1 MSNAAGAEVPRFRIA
16 ICTELAPRPAFL
28 AAGGHEPRRPL
39 RVDKVALA
47 PLFASIAPSISLEV
61 ADPFAAAESVRVE
74 VTFRETKGLKPDI
87 LAEHQAELRA
97 LTETHRLLRELREGR
112 SSAAHLAERL
122 PGLLTR
128 PAWSKAV
135 LDALSGKSAAPA
147 ASVTRAPAS
156 AAAAAPPPAEGSL
169 SRLLDQVDLASPAD
183 ASGTPASPGVPRVS
197 SIIAA
202 VARGS
207 SAPRPGAEPRQALE
221 LVEGAYRA
229 LLAGI
234 LAHPELRRLA
244 SAWLG
249 LRWFVDRCDFRSGVE
264 LEVACVPRED
274 VLRTLEAWAERDEDS
289 EEPAIDLCLVDH
301 GVGPE
306 DVALLASWAAVAAQA
321 RSPLVVTLEPKAL
334 TVDTLRGLD
343 EAVRRAAEPVDV
355 VDERLR
361 TFART
366 DDARWVVASA
376 NGAQARSPHVPTR
389 GAEIPYE
396 ESADAAG
403 ADLVSPSLLVG
414 ALCAGSHT
422 RRGWATDLHGV
433 PGGVIEDLPLSFI
446 VDDGEDLTIPLHA
459 LVREAA
465 ARALGRQGIAV
476 SSCVANRDQAMFFR
490 VPTLHREATDEGER
504 STTTLGDQLFTRR
517 LANALD
523 LVASAVPAS
532 SELRAIEETAAIVL
546 SDLFGNDRAK
556 PELRIGV
563 TGEPKAGERLLTL
576 SCTPRGFQGVSLRR
590 VDLAARLGS

>member
-1 MSNAAGAEVPRFRIA
+1 MSNAEGAEVPRFRIA
-16 ICTELAPRPAFL
+16 ICSELAPRPAFL
-28 AAGGHEPRRPL
+28 AAAGHQARRPM
-39 RVDKVALA
+39 RVDKLALA

-61 ADPFAAAESVRVE
+61 ADPFAPAEQVRVE
-74 VTFRETKGLKPDI
+74 VAFRETKGLKPDF
-87 LAEHQAELRA
+87 LAEQQSELRA

-112 SSAAHLAERL
+112 SNAAQLAERL
-122 PGLLTR
+122 PRILTR

-135 LDALSGKSAAPA
+135 IDALSGKAAAPA
-147 ASVTRAPAS
+147 APAPPPAAPAPPP
-156 AAAAAPPPAEGSL
+156 PPPAEGAL
-169 SRLLDQVDLASPAD
+169 SRLLDQVDVAAPD
-183 ASGTPASPGVPRVS
+183 PSGAPASPGVPRVS

-207 SAPRPGAEPRQALE
+207 AAPRAGTEPRQALD
-221 LVEGAYRA
+221 LVAGAYRA
-229 LLAGI
+229 LLTSI

-249 LRWFVDRCDFRSGVE
+249 LRWFVDRCDFRSGLE
-264 LEVACVPRED
+264 LEVACVPREE
-274 VLRTLEAWAERDEDS
+274 VLRTLQAWAERDEDS
-289 EEPAIDLCLVDH
+289 EEPAVDLYLVDH

-321 RSPLVVTLEPKAL
+321 RSPLVVSLEPRAL
-334 TVDTLRGLD
+334 VVDTLRGLD
-343 EAVRRAAEPVDV
+343 DAVRRAAEPIDV

-366 DDARWVVASA
+366 GDARWVVAAA
-376 NGAQARSPHVPTR
+376 NGAQARAPHVPTR

-396 ESADAAG
+396 ETAEAAA
-403 ADLVSPSLLVG
+403 ADLVAPSLLVG
-414 ALCAGSHT
+414 ALCATSHA
-422 RRGWATDLHGV
+422 RRGWATDLQGV

-446 VDDGEDLTIPLHA
+446 VSDGEDLTIPLHA
-459 LVREAA
+459 LVRETA

-476 SSCVANRDQAMFFR
+476 ASCVANRDQALFFR
-490 VPTLHREATDEGER
+490 VPTLFREATDEGER

-523 LVASAVPAS
+523 LVASAVPATADV
-532 SELRAIEETAAIVL
+532 RAIEETAAIVL

-563 TGEPKAGERLLTL
+563 SGEPKAGERVLTL
-576 SCTPRGFQGVSLRR
+576 SCSPRGFHGVSLSR
-590 VDLAARLGS
+590 VDLAARLGG